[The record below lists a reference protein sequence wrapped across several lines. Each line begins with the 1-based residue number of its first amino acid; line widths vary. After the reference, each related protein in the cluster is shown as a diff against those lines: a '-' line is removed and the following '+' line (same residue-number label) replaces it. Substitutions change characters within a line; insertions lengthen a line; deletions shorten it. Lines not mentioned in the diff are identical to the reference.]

1 VTSKGVL
8 WAWGNN
14 CSGQLN
20 IVGVGQSQI
29 VPALVGA
36 KDVFGGSPVHMVVCS
51 YGSYHGGDDE
61 QGGAV
66 GLGIQ

>member
-1 VTSKGVL
+1 MTSKGVL

-14 CSGQLN
+14 CSGRLG

-29 VPALVGA
+29 VPPLVGA
-36 KDVFGGSPVHMVVCS
+36 KDVFGGSPVHMVVCG
-51 YGSYHGGDDE
+51 YNSYHGYDE

-66 GLGIQ
+66 GLGLQ